1 MTTEDKNR
9 PLAAV
14 DIILKP
20 MAGIGSSYKPL
31 GKTRYVSYKVWK
43 AGDSKSQMCLY
54 PLHQRTCVVLVE
66 VIARLVFLP
75 MHVHSCRGGFL
86 IQVSE
91 TRARL
96 SR

>member
-1 MTTEDKNR
+1 
-9 PLAAV
+9 
-14 DIILKP
+14 
-20 MAGIGSSYKPL
+20 
-31 GKTRYVSYKVWK
+31 
-43 AGDSKSQMCLY
+43 MCLY